1 MTTAIMKTRLLT
13 LPLLSILFL
22 INSSYPQVQQDWV
35 AIYNG
40 PENNNDVATAIVVD
54 NSGNVYVTGHNNGV
68 GDYATIKYNSSGVQ
82 QWVAVYNGP
91 ANAQDEAYSIAVDA
105 LGTVYVTGWSTG
117 SGTSSDYATIKYN
130 SSGVQQWVQR
140 YNGPGN
146 SSDAASS
153 IALDG
158 SGNVYV
164 TGYSRAGSGF
174 GTEDYATIKYN
185 SSGVQQWVA
194 RYNGPGN
201 FDDEATS
208 ITVDG
213 SGNVYVT
220 GYSWG
225 SLEDYATIKYNSSGV
240 QQWVQRYDGPPHLSD
255 HAHSIEVDV
264 SNVYVTG
271 YSSGSGTDYDYAT
284 IKYNS
289 SGVQQWVQRYN
300 GPGNGLDEA
309 FSFAVDG
316 SGNVYVTGGSEGSGT
331 GPDYATIKY
340 NSSGVQQWIAI
351 YNGPGNDVDVAYS
364 IAIDGSS
371 NVYVTGYSWASGT
384 GDDYATIKYNST
396 GVQQWFQR
404 YNRTEISWD
413 EAHSI
418 GVDALGN
425 VYVTGFSQGGVT
437 GNDYATIKY
446 SQPIGIT
453 PLSNQIPE
461 RFRLYQNY
469 PNPFNPVIKIKFD
482 IPAVETHSN
491 TSLRIY
497 DILGREVTALVN
509 EELKPG
515 TYEVEWDA
523 ANSPSGMYFY
533 RLTAGDFTQ
542 TNKMILMK

>member
-130 SSGVQQWVQR
+130 SSGVQQWV
-140 YNGPGN
+140 
-146 SSDAASS
+146 
-153 IALDG
+153 
-158 SGNVYV
+158 
-164 TGYSRAGSGF
+164 
-174 GTEDYATIKYN
+174 
-185 SSGVQQWVA
+185 A

-271 YSSGSGTDYDYAT
+271 YSSGSGTNFDYATIKYRSNGIQQWVARYNGTADSNDIARSIALDGSGNIYVTGESFLNTTNFDYAT

-289 SGVQQWVQRYN
+289 SGIQQWVQRYN
-300 GPGNGLDEA
+300 GPGNNVDYA
-309 FSFAVDG
+309 YSIAVNSSG
-316 SGNVYVTGGSEGSGT
+316 SVYVMGYSIGSGT
-331 GPDYATIKY
+331 SYDYATIKY
-340 NSSGVQQWIAI
+340 NFSGIEQWIQR
-351 YNGPGNDVDVAYS
+351 YNSSSNYYVRAGS
-364 IAIDGSS
+364 IVIDGIG
-371 NVYVTGYSWASGT
+371 NTYVTGGCCGSG
-384 GDDYATIKYNST
+384 GNDDYATIKYS
-396 GVQQWFQR
+396 
-404 YNRTEISWD
+404 E
-413 EAHSI
+413 
-418 GVDALGN
+418 
-425 VYVTGFSQGGVT
+425 
-437 GNDYATIKY
+437 
-446 SQPIGIT
+446 PIGIT
-453 PLSNQIPE
+453 PISNQIPE
-461 RFRLYQNY
+461 AFRLYQNY
-469 PNPFNPVIKIKFD
+469 PNPFNPVTKIKFD
-482 IPAVETHSN
+482 IPKVETHSN
-491 TSLRIY
+491 VILQIY

-523 ANSPSGMYFY
+523 ANSSSGMYFY